1 MEDIDYASS
10 EQLKRYK
17 QTLRDI
23 RYIFKTYKRKHP
35 DEAWHCISTLAHD
48 PNLNL
53 RQLKENT

>member
-1 MEDIDYASS
+1 MEDIDYANS

-35 DEAWHCISTLAHD
+35 DEAWECIRKLAHD
-48 PNLNL
+48 PKLNL
-53 RQLKENT
+53 RQIKENV